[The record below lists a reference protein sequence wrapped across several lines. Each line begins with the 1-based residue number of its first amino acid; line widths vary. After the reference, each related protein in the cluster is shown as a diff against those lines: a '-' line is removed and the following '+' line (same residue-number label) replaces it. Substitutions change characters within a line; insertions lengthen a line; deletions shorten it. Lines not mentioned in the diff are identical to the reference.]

1 MEKLTPKQQ
10 QEVNK
15 TSIERLRLLL
25 AKAGY
30 DLEAIWAADR
40 PALQIMYAEHL
51 LIPPAGAEGGGVK
64 PGGGTSEEELTLRKA
79 ELEMRQQ
86 ELERQKQ
93 RDEEDRKIREKELEL
108 KSLEIKRQRRRDELD
123 QKRKESLAGQTRFF
137 W

>member
-51 LIPPAGAEGGGVK
+51 LIPPAGAEGGG
-64 PGGGTSEEELTLRKA
+64 SEA
-79 ELEMRQQ
+79 
-86 ELERQKQ
+86 
-93 RDEEDRKIREKELEL
+93 
-108 KSLEIKRQRRRDELD
+108 RRGHE
-123 QKRKESLAGQTRFF
+123 
-137 W
+137 